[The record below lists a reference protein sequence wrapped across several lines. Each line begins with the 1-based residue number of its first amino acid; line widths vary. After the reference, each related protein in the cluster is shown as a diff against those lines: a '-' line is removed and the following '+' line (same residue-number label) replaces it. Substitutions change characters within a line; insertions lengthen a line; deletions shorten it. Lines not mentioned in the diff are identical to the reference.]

1 VAAVVGG
8 APAHES
14 FAVAA
19 EIVREAVDPPAD
31 IHATTAYRRH
41 LAAVLTRR
49 GLAAASDK
57 IGVPA

>member
-1 VAAVVGG
+1 
-8 APAHES
+8 
-14 FAVAA
+14 
-19 EIVREAVDPPAD
+19 VREAVDPPAD